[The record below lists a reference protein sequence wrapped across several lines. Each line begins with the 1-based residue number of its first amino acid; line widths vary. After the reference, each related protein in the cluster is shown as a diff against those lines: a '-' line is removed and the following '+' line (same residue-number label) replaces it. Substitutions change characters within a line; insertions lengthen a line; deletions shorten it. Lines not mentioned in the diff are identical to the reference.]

1 MKTSRDFVF
10 SNEVEFRSVAD
21 SAPLA
26 IAITRITDGV
36 FLFINPE
43 YCRMMGALHVDLI
56 SKPAPD
62 FYANPEERKS
72 LIELMQKE
80 GGFREVEIRLRR
92 VSDGEIFWVS
102 ASANLGEYNGEKAI
116 FSTLV
121 NIDDRKKAE
130 VTLREYS
137 ESLSRS
143 NSELEQFA
151 YIASHDLQEPLRM
164 IGSYLQLLEQRY
176 KGRLDKDA
184 DDFINYSID
193 GANRLQQMINDLL
206 VFSRVQTRGKEPT
219 DTHVELA
226 LKGALENLRPSIQES
241 KAKISYTN
249 LPTVNADPI
258 QLTMLFQ
265 NLLSN
270 AIKFHGKETPE
281 IKISSRIDKQMVEF
295 CILDNGIGIDPQYK
309 DRIFVIFQKLHNR
322 DEYPGTG
329 IGLAVCKRIIA
340 RHGGQIW
347 VESKPGA
354 GTKFYFTLP
363 QAKKEN
369 AFANQPK
376 LEVEPA

>member
-121 NIDDRKKAE
+121 NIDDRKK
-130 VTLREYS
+130 
-137 ESLSRS
+137 
-143 NSELEQFA
+143 
-151 YIASHDLQEPLRM
+151 
-164 IGSYLQLLEQRY
+164 
-176 KGRLDKDA
+176 
-184 DDFINYSID
+184 
-193 GANRLQQMINDLL
+193 
-206 VFSRVQTRGKEPT
+206 
-219 DTHVELA
+219 
-226 LKGALENLRPSIQES
+226 
-241 KAKISYTN
+241 
-249 LPTVNADPI
+249 
-258 QLTMLFQ
+258 
-265 NLLSN
+265 
-270 AIKFHGKETPE
+270 
-281 IKISSRIDKQMVEF
+281 
-295 CILDNGIGIDPQYK
+295 
-309 DRIFVIFQKLHNR
+309 
-322 DEYPGTG
+322 
-329 IGLAVCKRIIA
+329 
-340 RHGGQIW
+340 
-347 VESKPGA
+347 
-354 GTKFYFTLP
+354 
-363 QAKKEN
+363 
-369 AFANQPK
+369 PK
-376 LEVEPA
+376 